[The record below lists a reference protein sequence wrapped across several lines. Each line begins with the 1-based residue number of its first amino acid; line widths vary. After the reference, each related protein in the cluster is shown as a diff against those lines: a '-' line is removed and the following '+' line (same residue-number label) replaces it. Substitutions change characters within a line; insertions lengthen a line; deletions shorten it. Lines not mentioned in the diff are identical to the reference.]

1 MRKRSAR
8 PYYSAILGAACLGL
22 ALFTATAGAADN
34 SDLEKRV
41 ERLEKLSNNSALL
54 QMNNQI
60 TQLQQEV
67 QSLRGELEVVKRQL
81 DDVKQRQRTLYQDVD
96 RRLLN
101 LEQNTKG
108 PATSGEPQ
116 PGGQPPPGGTAANQP
131 AGGAPQQNAGGTGT
145 ANTGSQPQPQNGGN
159 EAAARAYH
167 AAFDLLKQGNYKQA
181 GEAFETFLDQHG
193 DSSYA
198 DNAVYWL
205 GESHYVVREFDQ
217 AKQFFQR
224 VLKDYPNSG
233 KRPDALLKLGY
244 IQYEQQD
251 WASARKLLTEVTDK
265 YPQSTAATLAQNRL
279 RRMKQEGH

>member
-1 MRKRSAR
+1 MNKHSAR
-8 PYYSAILGAACLGL
+8 PRYSAIIGAACLGL

-67 QSLRGELEVVKRQL
+67 QTLRGELEVVKRQL
-81 DDVKQRQRTLYQDVD
+81 DDIKQRQRTLYQDVD

-108 PATSGEPQ
+108 PGASGDAQ
-116 PGGQPPPGGTAANQP
+116 PGGQQPQGATAPNQSAGGGTQPNAGAN
-131 AGGAPQQNAGGTGT
+131 GAKPGDQPQQ
-145 ANTGSQPQPQNGGN
+145 QNGGN
-159 EAAARAYH
+159 NNAAAQEYH
-167 AAFDLLKQGNYKQA
+167 AAFNLLKQGNYKQA
-181 GEAFETFLDQHG
+181 SQAFETFLDQHG

-251 WASARKLLTEVTDK
+251 WAGARKLLTEVTDK